1 MHSCAEDE
9 YDLVRNLG
17 NSKLVRAMR
26 LHHRSEEQR
35 AREMFLTAL
44 CESRLI
50 AFSNVPIRAS
60 SVSENRTGL
69 STYGRGSQFSL
80 AMLTDEHGQSVLPLF
95 TSTEAYLQQSFIQLE
110 YCMAMNFYQL
120 VDIAVAA
127 GAVGMA
133 IDFGLPHSI
142 ELPLESLL
150 TLLGAFRAQGLVAE
164 QACVDVQGEGRM
176 LL

>member
-1 MHSCAEDE
+1 MLSCAEDE

-26 LHHRSEEQR
+26 LHHRSDDQR

-44 CESRLI
+44 CQSRLI
-50 AFSNVPIRAS
+50 AFSNAPIHPT
-60 SVSENRTGL
+60 SVAQHRSGL
-69 STYGRGSQFSL
+69 STYGRGTQLAL
-80 AMLTDEHGQSVLPLF
+80 AMLTDEQGRSVLPLF
-95 TSTEAYLQQSFIQLE
+95 SSTEAYLSQSFIQLE
-110 YCMAMNFYQL
+110 YCIAMDFPQL

-133 IDFGLPHSI
+133 IDFGLAHSI
-142 ELPLESLL
+142 ELPLDSLI
-150 TLLGAFRAQGLVAE
+150 TLLAAFRVEGLVE
-164 QACVDVQGEGRM
+164 QEACVSVEGGGRM